1 MDFDICEQLKFDC
14 MYYKT
19 FGHSQYEREYSD
31 DEIRE
36 FIELNSLSD
45 ETIKKLN

>member
-1 MDFDICEQLKFDC
+1 MSFDLWEQLKFDC
-14 MYYKT
+14 MYYQT

-36 FIELNSLSD
+36 LVELLTLSED
-45 ETIKKLN
+45 EIKKLN